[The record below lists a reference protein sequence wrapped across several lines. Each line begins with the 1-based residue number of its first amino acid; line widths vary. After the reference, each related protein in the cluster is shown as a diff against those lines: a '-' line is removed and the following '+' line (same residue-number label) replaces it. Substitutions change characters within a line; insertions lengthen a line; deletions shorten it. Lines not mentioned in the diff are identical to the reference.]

1 MARPFLA
8 DRKGPDKPRSRTRE
22 TLETFAVAIGLALLI
37 RTTVAEARWIPSD
50 SMLPT
55 LEQGDRLIVEKISYR
70 FESPQ
75 RGDIVVFD
83 PPQGSGFGG
92 GNAFI
97 KRIIGLPGETIS
109 VSNGKVFIDGKALE
123 PDWKLEAPDYE
134 MPERSIPARHVFV
147 MGDNRNNSADSHVWG
162 ALPMDNIIGRATLRF
177 WPPHRV
183 GSPDPPR

>member
-1 MARPFLA
+1 MFPSL
-8 DRKGPDKPRSRTRE
+8 RKETLQPRSRTRE
-22 TLETFAVAIGLALLI
+22 TLETFVVAVGLALLI

-70 FESPQ
+70 FDAPH

-97 KRIIGLPGETIS
+97 KRIIGLPGETIA
-109 VSNGKVFIDGKALE
+109 VAEGKVLIDGKPLQEDWNME
-123 PDWKLEAPDYE
+123 PSDYE
-134 MPERSIPARHVFV
+134 MPPRLIPARHVFV

-162 ALPMDNIIGRATLRF
+162 ALPIGNIIGRATLRF
-177 WPPHRV
+177 WPPHRLGAPV
-183 GSPDPPR
+183 AAH